1 MKRVVPILMMLL
13 LVGAEAP
20 VEPPPPPP
28 PPASPFTVVDV
39 FIDPRGTPMAAYQ
52 FELSVAQGT
61 VNFVGVEKGDG
72 AGFQDPPYY
81 DPAAT
86 NGSRIVVGAF
96 NVGGRLPQNRT
107 RMARLHVH
115 VQGDVKPIYNVRLM
129 TAGDAD
135 GKPIPADVTFTE
147 GERR

>member
-1 MKRVVPILMMLL
+1 VKRIVPILLL
-13 LVGAEAP
+13 LALVGAEAP
-20 VEPPPPPP
+20 VEPPVQ
-28 PPASPFTVVDV
+28 PASPFTVVDV

-52 FELSVAQGT
+52 FELSVTHGK
-61 VNFVGVEKGDG
+61 VNFVGVEKGDIP
-72 AGFQDPPYY
+72 AFQDPPYY

-96 NVGGRLPQNRT
+96 NVGGQLPRNKS
-107 RMARLHVH
+107 RMVRLHVNIE
-115 VQGDVKPIYNVRLM
+115 GDVKPQFVVKLM